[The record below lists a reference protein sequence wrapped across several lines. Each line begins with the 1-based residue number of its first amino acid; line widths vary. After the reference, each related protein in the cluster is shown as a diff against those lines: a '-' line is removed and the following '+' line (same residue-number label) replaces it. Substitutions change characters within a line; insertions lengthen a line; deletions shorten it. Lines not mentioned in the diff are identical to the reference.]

1 MASLVPEKW
10 FFCGDGDSAAL
21 VDCAIYLHTPFVL
34 RQIHQ
39 RWATLGYIL
48 EGGYKQTLV
57 LELLEV
63 ATGSRHHLP
72 EFNPHVAA
80 ILAVRC

>member
-34 RQIHQ
+34 RQILQ
-39 RWATLGYIL
+39 R
-48 EGGYKQTLV
+48 
-57 LELLEV
+57 
-63 ATGSRHHLP
+63 
-72 EFNPHVAA
+72 
-80 ILAVRC
+80 